1 MRRLS
6 ILFVAAIVTALV
18 SFTTSAGLTV
28 TSTAFTNNN
37 TIPPKYS
44 CEGTEVSPALKVENI
59 PANTQSLALIVHD
72 PDAPMPG
79 GFTHWVMWNL
89 STDGI
94 IPENFKGAE
103 QGLNGSEET
112 GYKGMCP
119 PTGTHHYHFYVYAL
133 NTKLNL
139 SGNTNKADL
148 EKAMQGH
155 ILAEGKITGLYKK
168 IK

>member
-1 MRRLS
+1 MRYLS
-6 ILFVAAIVTALV
+6 ILLLAAVTALV

-28 TSTAFTNNN
+28 TSTAFANNG
-37 TIPPKYS
+37 TIPSKYS

-89 STDGI
+89 SVDGI

-103 QGLNGSEET
+103 QGLNGSEEP

-133 NTKLNL
+133 NTKLSL
-139 SGNTNKADL
+139 GTNTNKADL

-168 IK
+168 VK